1 MRDEPAGRTRK
12 LRRAE
17 IISLSAAFVIF
28 IVVAVLGAIVWL
40 RSSESTPAAPVA
52 TGTAPPTRVAEP
64 RPTASPV
71 EAAPPVPIRPV
82 VEMPVARSPNPIDL
96 IPDWPDDRPVG
107 VLLLGL
113 DRRPGERVARTDA
126 MVLVRVEPSNR
137 TATLI
142 SIPRDLCVANCS
154 TSPYRINTVWE
165 AEGPASLAS
174 RVAGILGV
182 QVDYWVTLDFPGFR
196 RLVDFFGGVDVEVQ
210 RAIYDPTFP
219 NATDTGFDPFYV
231 EAGMNHFD
239 GQMALNYVRTRH
251 QDGSFAR
258 DLRQQELLLALK
270 EQMLSPQMLVQSPAL
285 LRELSNAFETNVPLD
300 AAPSLGK
307 LVLQIGADR
316 MVRGNLEPERGMLRP
331 VISESGAY
339 VLQPNVPLIQAYTA
353 ELMRQSE
360 SLAAPDAETPEPVQF
375 ADRQHLEP

>member
-1 MRDEPAGRTRK
+1 MRDETAGRTRK

-17 IISLSAAFVIF
+17 IISLSAAFTVF
-28 IVVAVLGAIVWL
+28 VVVAVLGALVWL
-40 RSSESTPAAPVA
+40 RSSDSTPAAPSVTA
-52 TGTAPPTRVAEP
+52 TAPVTRVASA
-64 RPTASPV
+64 RPTVSPV
-71 EAAPPVPIRPV
+71 DAAPPVTIRSPV
-82 VEMPVARSPNPIDL
+82 EVPVATSPSPIDL

-113 DRRPGERVARTDA
+113 DRRPGERIARTDA

-137 TATLI
+137 SATLI

-154 TSPYRINTVWE
+154 TSPYRINSVWQ
-165 AEGPASLAS
+165 AEGPGSLAS

-182 QVDYWVTLDFPGFR
+182 HVDYWITLDFPGFR
-196 RLVDFFGGVDVEVQ
+196 RLVDFFGGVDVNVQ
-210 RAIYDPTFP
+210 STIYDPTFP
-219 NATDTGFDPFYV
+219 NATDTGFEPFYV
-231 EAGMNHFD
+231 EAGVNHFD
-239 GQMALNYVRTRH
+239 GQTALNFVRTRH

-258 DLRQQELLLALK
+258 DLRQQELLIALK
-270 EQMLSPQMLVQSPAL
+270 DQMLSPQTLVQSPAL

-307 LVLQIGADR
+307 LALQIGADR
-316 MVRGNLEPERGMLRP
+316 MVRGNLEPERGMLHA

-353 ELMRQSE
+353 DLMRQSE
-360 SLAAPDAETPEPVQF
+360 SLPAPESEAPQPVQF